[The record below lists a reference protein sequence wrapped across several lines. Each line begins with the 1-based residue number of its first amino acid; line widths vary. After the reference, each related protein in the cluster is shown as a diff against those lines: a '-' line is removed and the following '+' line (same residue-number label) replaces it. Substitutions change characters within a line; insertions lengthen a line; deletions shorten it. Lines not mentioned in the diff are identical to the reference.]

1 MVSTLLLFV
10 NRLPEEAREEECDK
24 DMRKFIVHLFL
35 KYQYHS
41 LYVEFLDQLFSK
53 FCDKKLFELKKM
65 KIFSVIYKSRKT
77 LKSFNFLKFEQ
88 ILL

>member
-1 MVSTLLLFV
+1 M
-10 NRLPEEAREEECDK
+10 AK
-24 DMRKFIVHLFL
+24 KIVDICHFL
-35 KYQYHS
+35 S
-41 LYVEFLDQLFSK
+41 F
-53 FCDKKLFELKKM
+53 KKIELKKM